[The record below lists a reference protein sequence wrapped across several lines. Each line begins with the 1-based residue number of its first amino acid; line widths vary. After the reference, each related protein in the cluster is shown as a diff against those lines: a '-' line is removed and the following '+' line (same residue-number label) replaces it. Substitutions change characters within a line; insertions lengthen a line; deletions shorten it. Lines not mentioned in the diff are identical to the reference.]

1 MAMTVTLDN
10 PDKIPLRGDYW
21 LVFGTFTF
29 DTASYTTGGWALTAA
44 QLGGD
49 SIVKIV
55 AGKSSV
61 DTNFARYNAST
72 GKVQLFRDVA
82 TGPIAEHTAAAT
94 TAQTVEFI
102 AVVRKAA

>member
-1 MAMTVTLDN
+1 MAMTVNLDF
-10 PDKIPLRGDYW
+10 PDKLPVRGDAY
-21 LVFGTFTF
+21 LVTGTFTF

-49 SIVKIV
+49 SIVKIIP
-55 AGKSSV
+55 GKSSV
-61 DTNFARYNAST
+61 DTCFARYNAST
-72 GKVQLFRDVA
+72 GKVQLFRDVS

-94 TAQTVEFI
+94 TAQTVDFI